1 MGCGQVVMGRV
12 RTAIN
17 LRQANA
23 TDYEAQLRM
32 SYRSIA
38 ETVPRQIMAEA
49 LLAAFRSSD
58 LGLAKLVEELFK
70 HCDPK
75 AQVELLSI
83 VLEPLA
89 ARFRE
94 RLVCAGLSACG
105 EQGARPSAGG
115 DESVES
121 LGLMAAEAARLDP
134 VLVERVSDFC
144 SRAPNI
150 TENLPT
156 PVLVAALAGMV
167 RFSQREGPTCLDP
180 EI

>member
-1 MGCGQVVMGRV
+1 MGRV

-23 TDYEAQLRM
+23 TDYEAKLRM

-58 LGLAKLVEELFK
+58 LGLAKLVEE
-70 HCDPK
+70 
-75 AQVELLSI
+75 S
-83 VLEPLA
+83 
-89 ARFRE
+89 
-94 RLVCAGLSACG
+94 
-105 EQGARPSAGG
+105 
-115 DESVES
+115 
-121 LGLMAAEAARLDP
+121 
-134 VLVERVSDFC
+134 
-144 SRAPNI
+144 
-150 TENLPT
+150 T
-156 PVLVAALAGMV
+156 PVLVAGLAGMV